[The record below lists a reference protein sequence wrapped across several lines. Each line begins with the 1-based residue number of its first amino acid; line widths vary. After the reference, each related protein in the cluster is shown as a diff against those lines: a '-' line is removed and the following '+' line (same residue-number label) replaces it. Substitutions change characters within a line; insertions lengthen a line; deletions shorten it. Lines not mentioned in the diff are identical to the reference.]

1 MRFFVTGEQKRQT
14 LLNTIVLMFMG
25 YIALFWISNGM
36 MFFHKMSLN
45 PESVVQY
52 YLGSEETFT
61 QPKSYQS
68 LLEVTHFH
76 LFSMGIL
83 VLTLSHLLLFT
94 PLAMNIKIWLTGLS
108 FLSAVADEAAGW
120 LVRFVHPGFAWFKV
134 GAFRVLEL
142 SLLALLVF
150 VSISLVVQRLA
161 QRERTGS
168 EGATATAMAPSGGEG
183 GR

>member
-1 MRFFVTGEQKRQT
+1 MRFFVTGEQKRQSM
-14 LLNTIVLMFMG
+14 LNAIVLMFLG
-25 YIALFWISNGM
+25 YVILLWITNGM
-36 MFFHKMSLN
+36 MYFHKMNLN
-45 PESVVQY
+45 PASVVEY
-52 YLGSEETFT
+52 YLGSEQNFT

-94 PLAMNIKIWLTGLS
+94 PIATPIKIWLTGLT

-134 GAFRVLEL
+134 GAFL
-142 SLLALLVF
+142 SLEFSLGALAVVVTL
-150 VSISLVVQRLA
+150 SLIMQRVM
-161 QRERTGS
+161 QRERYQS
-168 EGATATAMAPSGGEG
+168 EGTAVPPVSASRDLA
-183 GR
+183 